1 MFLMALFEK
10 VKQDGTLNNP
20 IHLYSLASAAA
31 RNMKLSES
39 ITDVG
44 TMVTLAGALRDVD
57 TSRIVFT
64 QVPSRVLS
72 GTEEGRLEPIAEE
85 ARLLFDQI
93 SKDIPVTISEANKP

>member
-57 TSRIVFT
+57 TSRIVFV
-64 QVPSRVLS
+64 QVPSRILS
-72 GTEEGRLEPIAEE
+72 GVNEGRLEVNQEQAD
-85 ARLLFDQI
+85 LLFNQIRNDQLVMLE
-93 SKDIPVTISEANKP
+93 PQNVP